1 MEGEGGR
8 GWRERVEGE
17 GGRGWREE
25 EGGGRKRVEGGR
37 GWREEEGGGRLVETS
52 KEQQLFWCN
61 FAHSNVL
68 GPGSL
73 SVETIF
79 TFGLICFLFS
89 LFLGI
94 IYNGNPIINI

>member
-1 MEGEGGR
+1 M
-8 GWRERVEGE
+8 
-17 GGRGWREE
+17 
-25 EGGGRKRVEGGR
+25 EGGR

-52 KEQQLFWCN
+52 KGQQLFWCN

-68 GPGSL
+68 GLGSL

-79 TFGLICFLFS
+79 TFGLICFLFL